1 MIQAIESQE
10 SFNRCRFAVPIFSKG
25 FGSIFDQG
33 DTNSVRHSVQYHAYK
48 MHLLFPGPRE
58 WTWKGVD
65 EMRETLAELN
75 MKITMFLHS
84 DLEFIFILEG
94 N

>member
-1 MIQAIESQE
+1 MNY
-10 SFNRCRFAVPIFSKG
+10 FW
-25 FGSIFDQG
+25 
-33 DTNSVRHSVQYHAYK
+33 
-48 MHLLFPGPRE
+48 PGE

>member
-1 MIQAIESQE
+1 
-10 SFNRCRFAVPIFSKG
+10 
-25 FGSIFDQG
+25 
-33 DTNSVRHSVQYHAYK
+33 
-48 MHLLFPGPRE
+48 
-58 WTWKGVD
+58 
-65 EMRETLAELN
+65 MRETFAELN

>member
-1 MIQAIESQE
+1 MIQAVESQE
-10 SFNRCRFAVPIFSKG
+10 SFNRCRLGVPIFSKG

-48 MHLLFPGPRE
+48 MYLLFPRPRE

-65 EMRETLAELN
+65 ETGLLLLALVVNRVSNCETIYKSL
-75 MKITMFLHS
+75 
-84 DLEFIFILEG
+84 
-94 N
+94 